1 MFDKEKISEFFPGA
15 EDFMIQP
22 MLIWTLPA
30 NKKDKL
36 SEVCASGEYFATEKI
51 DGALY
56 QFCRTDKGNYL
67 FGRTVSV
74 KNGLLTNKIDNVPH
88 INSALSCLPCGT
100 VIVGEI
106 YVPGGTSKNVTS
118 IMGCLPAEAIKRQ
131 DKQGKIKYYLHDMIF
146 YDGEDMQSW
155 GTEARYQKL
164 VEVWNE
170 FHLEQFD
177 FLRLA
182 ESFDTGIEERLSQIL
197 AAGGEGIVLKKK
209 DAPYS
214 EGKRPA
220 WATIKCKQMDTIDL
234 VCTRA
239 IEATKEYTGKELKTW
254 PYWEVKEPSFYD
266 CFEEDHCFAGWVN
279 PQLVNGNYYYKYTQN
294 HSNTNCGIQLISDNE
309 RYYVPVTK
317 PYFYGWKTAIGI
329 GAYDDE
335 GNLKEI
341 GTVSSGLTDEMRAHL
356 DDYVGKVVALQCMSI
371 DHKEKT
377 LRHPIVKAWR
387 DDKNAAECKLSEV
400 FH

>member
-15 EDFMIQP
+15 EDLMIQP

-36 SEVCASGEYFATEKI
+36 SEICASGEYFAEEKI

-88 INSALSCLPCGT
+88 IDSALSCLPCGT

-146 YDGEDMQSW
+146 YNGEDMQSW
-155 GTEARYQKL
+155 GAEARYQKL

-239 IEATKEYTGKELKTW
+239 IEATKEYTGKELETW
-254 PYWEVKEPSFYD
+254 PYWHERSERNQNGEYTWLSSEGQYY
-266 CFEEDHCFAGWVN
+266 EDYLHN
-279 PQLVNGNYYYKYTQN
+279 PHIY
-294 HSNTNCGIQLISDNE
+294 
-309 RYYVPVTK
+309 RPVTK

-371 DHKEKT
+371 DRKEKT

-400 FH
+400 FS

>member
-15 EDFMIQP
+15 EDLMIQP
-22 MLIWTLPA
+22 MLIWTLPT

-36 SEVCASGEYFATEKI
+36 SEICASGEYFAEEKL

-56 QFCRTDKGNYL
+56 QFCRTNRGNYL

-106 YVPGGTSKNVTS
+106 YVPDGTSKNVTS

-146 YDGEDMQSW
+146 YNGENMQSW
-155 GTEARYQKL
+155 GAEARYQKL
-164 VEVWNE
+164 VEAWNE

-197 AAGGEGIVLKKK
+197 SAGGEGIVLKKK

-239 IEATKEYTGKELKTW
+239 IEATKEYTGKELETW
-254 PYWEVKEPSFYD
+254 PYWQERSERDQNGEYTWLSSEGQYY
-266 CFEEDHCFAGWVN
+266 EDYLHN
-279 PQLVNGNYYYKYTQN
+279 PHIYK
-294 HSNTNCGIQLISDNE
+294 
-309 RYYVPVTK
+309 PVTK

-356 DDYVGKVVALQCMSI
+356 DGYVGKVVALQCMSI
-371 DHKEKT
+371 DRKEKT
-377 LRHPIVKAWR
+377 LRHPIVKTWR

-400 FH
+400 FS

>member
-15 EDFMIQP
+15 EGLMIQP
-22 MLIWTLPA
+22 MLIWTLPS

-36 SEVCASGEYFATEKI
+36 SEICASGEYFAEEKK

-131 DKQGKIKYYLHDMIF
+131 DKQGKIKYYLYDMIF
-146 YDGEDMQSW
+146 YNGEDMQSW
-155 GTEARYQKL
+155 GAEARYQKL
-164 VEVWNE
+164 VEAWNK

-239 IEATKEYTGKELKTW
+239 IEATKEYTGKELETW
-254 PYWEVKEPSFYD
+254 PYWQERSERDQNGEYTWLSSEGQYY
-266 CFEEDHCFAGWVN
+266 EDYLHN
-279 PQLVNGNYYYKYTQN
+279 PHIYK
-294 HSNTNCGIQLISDNE
+294 
-309 RYYVPVTK
+309 PVTK

-371 DHKEKT
+371 DRKEKT

>member
-15 EDFMIQP
+15 EDLMIQP
-22 MLIWTLPA
+22 MLIWTLPS

-36 SEVCASGEYFATEKI
+36 SEVCASGEYFAEQKI

-56 QFCRTDKGNYL
+56 QFCHTDKGNYL

-118 IMGCLPAEAIKRQ
+118 IMGCLPTEAIKRQ

-155 GTEARYQKL
+155 GAEVRYQKL

-239 IEATKEYTGKELKTW
+239 IEATKEYTGKELNTWEYWVDLSGNPYHGRYLNDEGYATIKT
-254 PYWEVKEPSFYD
+254 PM
-266 CFEEDHCFAGWVN
+266 
-279 PQLVNGNYYYKYTQN
+279 
-294 HSNTNCGIQLISDNE
+294 I
-309 RYYVPVTK
+309 PVTK

-371 DHKEKT
+371 DRKEKT

-387 DDKNAAECKLSEV
+387 DDKNAIECKLSEV
-400 FH
+400 FS

>member
-15 EDFMIQP
+15 EDLMIQP
-22 MLIWTLPA
+22 MLIWTLPS

-88 INSALSCLPCGT
+88 IDSALSCLPCGT

-146 YDGEDMQSW
+146 YNGENMQSW
-155 GTEARYQKL
+155 GAETRYQKL
-164 VEVWNE
+164 VEAWNE

-239 IEATKEYTGKELKTW
+239 IEATKEYTGKELETW
-254 PYWEVKEPSFYD
+254 PYWQERSERDQNGEYTWLSSEGQYY
-266 CFEEDHCFAGWVN
+266 EDYLHN
-279 PQLVNGNYYYKYTQN
+279 PHIY
-294 HSNTNCGIQLISDNE
+294 
-309 RYYVPVTK
+309 RPVTK

-371 DHKEKT
+371 DRKEKT

>member
-15 EDFMIQP
+15 EDLMIQP
-22 MLIWTLPA
+22 MLIWTLPS

-36 SEVCASGEYFATEKI
+36 SEVCASGEYFAEEKL

-88 INSALSCLPCGT
+88 IESALSCLPCGT
-100 VIVGEI
+100 VIIGEI

-155 GTEARYQKL
+155 GAEARYQKL
-164 VEVWNE
+164 VEAWNE

-239 IEATKEYTGKELKTW
+239 IEATKEYTGKELETW
-254 PYWEVKEPSFYD
+254 PYWQERSERNQNGEYTWLSSEGQYY
-266 CFEEDHCFAGWVN
+266 EDYLHN
-279 PQLVNGNYYYKYTQN
+279 PHIY
-294 HSNTNCGIQLISDNE
+294 
-309 RYYVPVTK
+309 RPVTK

-356 DDYVGKVVALQCMSI
+356 DDYIGKVVALQCMSI
-371 DHKEKT
+371 DRKEKT

>member
-15 EDFMIQP
+15 EGLMIQP

-36 SEVCASGEYFATEKI
+36 SEVCASGEYFAEEKK

-146 YDGEDMQSW
+146 YNGEDMQSW
-155 GTEARYQKL
+155 GAEARYQKL
-164 VEVWNE
+164 VEAWNE

-182 ESFDTGIEERLSQIL
+182 ESFDTSIEERLSQIL
-197 AAGGEGIVLKKK
+197 SAGGEGIVLKKK

-239 IEATKEYTGKELKTW
+239 IEATKEYTGKELETW
-254 PYWEVKEPSFYD
+254 PYWQERSERDQNGEYTWLFSEGQYY
-266 CFEEDHCFAGWVN
+266 EDYLHN
-279 PQLVNGNYYYKYTQN
+279 PHIY
-294 HSNTNCGIQLISDNE
+294 
-309 RYYVPVTK
+309 RPVTK
-317 PYFYGWKTAIGI
+317 PYFYSWKTAIGI

-356 DDYVGKVVALQCMSI
+356 DDYIGKVVALQCMSI
-371 DHKEKT
+371 DRKEKT

-400 FH
+400 FS

>member
-15 EDFMIQP
+15 EDLMIQP

-36 SEVCASGEYFATEKI
+36 SEICASGEYFAEEKL

-100 VIVGEI
+100 VIIGEI

-146 YDGEDMQSW
+146 YNGENMQSW
-155 GTEARYQKL
+155 GAEARYQKL
-164 VEVWNE
+164 VKAWNE

-239 IEATKEYTGKELKTW
+239 IEATKEYTGKELETW
-254 PYWEVKEPSFYD
+254 PYWQERSERNQNGEYTWLSSEGQYY
-266 CFEEDHCFAGWVN
+266 EDYLHN
-279 PQLVNGNYYYKYTQN
+279 PHIY
-294 HSNTNCGIQLISDNE
+294 
-309 RYYVPVTK
+309 RPVTK

-371 DHKEKT
+371 DRKEKT

>member
-15 EDFMIQP
+15 EDLMIQP

-36 SEVCASGEYFATEKI
+36 SEICASGEYFAEEKI

-100 VIVGEI
+100 VIIGEI

-118 IMGCLPAEAIKRQ
+118 IMGCLPVEAIKRQ

-146 YDGEDMQSW
+146 YNGEDMRSW
-155 GTEARYQKL
+155 GAEARYQKL
-164 VEVWNE
+164 VEAWDE

-182 ESFDTGIEERLSQIL
+182 ESFDTNIEERLSKIL

-239 IEATKEYTGKELKTW
+239 IEATKEYTGKELNTWEYWVDLSGNPYHGRYLNDEGYATIKT
-254 PYWEVKEPSFYD
+254 PM
-266 CFEEDHCFAGWVN
+266 FA
-279 PQLVNGNYYYKYTQN
+279 
-294 HSNTNCGIQLISDNE
+294 
-309 RYYVPVTK
+309 VTK

-371 DHKEKT
+371 DRKEKT

>member
-15 EDFMIQP
+15 EDLMIQP

-36 SEVCASGEYFATEKI
+36 SEVCASGEYFAEEKK

-56 QFCRTDKGNYL
+56 QFCRTNKGNYL

-88 INSALSCLPCGT
+88 INSALSCLPCST

-155 GTEARYQKL
+155 GAEARYQKL
-164 VEVWNE
+164 AEAWNE

-177 FLRLA
+177 FLQLA

-239 IEATKEYTGKELKTW
+239 IEATKEYTGKELETW
-254 PYWEVKEPSFYD
+254 PYWQERSERNQNGEYTWLSSEGQYY
-266 CFEEDHCFAGWVN
+266 EDYLHN
-279 PQLVNGNYYYKYTQN
+279 PHIY
-294 HSNTNCGIQLISDNE
+294 
-309 RYYVPVTK
+309 RPVTK

-335 GNLKEI
+335 SNLKEI

-371 DHKEKT
+371 DRKEKT

-387 DDKNAAECKLSEV
+387 DDKNAAECKLNEIFS
-400 FH
+400 

>member
-15 EDFMIQP
+15 EDLMIQP
-22 MLIWTLPA
+22 MLIWTLPS

-36 SEVCASGEYFATEKI
+36 SEVCASGEYFAEEKL

-88 INSALSCLPCGT
+88 IDSALSCLPCGT
-100 VIVGEI
+100 VIIGEI
-106 YVPGGTSKNVTS
+106 YIPGGTSKNVTS

-146 YDGEDMQSW
+146 YNGEDMQSW
-155 GTEARYQKL
+155 GAEARYQKL
-164 VEVWNE
+164 VETWNE

-197 AAGGEGIVLKKK
+197 ASGGEGIVLKKK

-239 IEATKEYTGKELKTW
+239 IEATKEYTGKELETW
-254 PYWEVKEPSFYD
+254 PYWQERSEQNQNGEYTWLSSEGQYY
-266 CFEEDHCFAGWVN
+266 EDYLHN
-279 PQLVNGNYYYKYTQN
+279 PHIY
-294 HSNTNCGIQLISDNE
+294 
-309 RYYVPVTK
+309 RPVTK

-371 DHKEKT
+371 DRKEKT

-387 DDKNAAECKLSEV
+387 DDKNAEECKLSEI
-400 FH
+400 FS

>member
-15 EDFMIQP
+15 EDLMIQP

-36 SEVCASGEYFATEKI
+36 SEICASGEYFAEEKL

-100 VIVGEI
+100 VIIGEI
-106 YVPGGTSKNVTS
+106 YIPGGTSKNVTS

-146 YDGEDMQSW
+146 YNGEDMQSW
-155 GTEARYQKL
+155 GAEARYQKL
-164 VEVWNE
+164 VETWNE

-239 IEATKEYTGKELKTW
+239 IEATKEYTGKELETW
-254 PYWEVKEPSFYD
+254 PYWQERSERDQNGEYTWLSSEGQYY
-266 CFEEDHCFAGWVN
+266 EDYLHN
-279 PQLVNGNYYYKYTQN
+279 PHIY
-294 HSNTNCGIQLISDNE
+294 
-309 RYYVPVTK
+309 RPVTK

-329 GAYDDE
+329 GAYNDE

-371 DHKEKT
+371 DRKEKT

-400 FH
+400 FS

>member
-15 EDFMIQP
+15 EDLMIQP
-22 MLIWTLPA
+22 MLIWTLPS

-36 SEVCASGEYFATEKI
+36 SEICASGEYFAEEKK

-106 YVPGGTSKNVTS
+106 YVSGGTSKNVTS

-146 YDGEDMQSW
+146 YNGEDMQSW
-155 GTEARYQKL
+155 GAEARYQKL
-164 VEVWNE
+164 VEAWNK

-177 FLRLA
+177 FLQLA

-239 IEATKEYTGKELKTW
+239 IEATKEYTGKELETW
-254 PYWEVKEPSFYD
+254 PYWQERSERDQNGEYTWLSSEGQYY
-266 CFEEDHCFAGWVN
+266 EDYLHN
-279 PQLVNGNYYYKYTQN
+279 PHIY
-294 HSNTNCGIQLISDNE
+294 
-309 RYYVPVTK
+309 RPVTK

-356 DDYVGKVVALQCMSI
+356 DDYVGKVVVLQCMSI
-371 DHKEKT
+371 DRKEKT

-387 DDKNAAECKLSEV
+387 DDKNVAECKLSEA
-400 FH
+400 FS

>member
-15 EDFMIQP
+15 EDLMIQP
-22 MLIWTLPA
+22 MLIWTLPS

-36 SEVCASGEYFATEKI
+36 SEVCASGEYFAEQKI

-100 VIVGEI
+100 VIIGEI

-146 YDGEDMQSW
+146 YNGENMQSW
-155 GTEARYQKL
+155 GAEARYQKL
-164 VEVWNE
+164 VKAWNE

-182 ESFDTGIEERLSQIL
+182 ESFDTNIEERLSQIL

-239 IEATKEYTGKELKTW
+239 IEATKEYTGKELETW
-254 PYWEVKEPSFYD
+254 PYWQERSERNQNGEYTWLSSEGQYY
-266 CFEEDHCFAGWVN
+266 EDYLHN
-279 PQLVNGNYYYKYTQN
+279 PHIY
-294 HSNTNCGIQLISDNE
+294 
-309 RYYVPVTK
+309 RPVTK

-371 DHKEKT
+371 DRKEKT

>member
-15 EDFMIQP
+15 EDLMIQP

-36 SEVCASGEYFATEKI
+36 SEICASGEYFAEEKL

-100 VIVGEI
+100 VIIGEI

-131 DKQGKIKYYLHDMIF
+131 DKQDKIKYYLHDMIF

-155 GTEARYQKL
+155 GAEARYQKL
-164 VEVWNE
+164 VEAWNE

-239 IEATKEYTGKELKTW
+239 IEATKEYTGKELETW
-254 PYWEVKEPSFYD
+254 PYWQERSERDQNGEYTWLSSEGQYY
-266 CFEEDHCFAGWVN
+266 EDYLHN
-279 PQLVNGNYYYKYTQN
+279 PHIY
-294 HSNTNCGIQLISDNE
+294 
-309 RYYVPVTK
+309 RPVTK

-371 DHKEKT
+371 DRKEKT

-400 FH
+400 FS

>member
-15 EDFMIQP
+15 EDLMIQP

-36 SEVCASGEYFATEKI
+36 SEICASGEYFAEEKI

-88 INSALSCLPCGT
+88 IDSALSCLPCGT
-100 VIVGEI
+100 VIIGEI

-146 YDGEDMQSW
+146 YNGENMQSW
-155 GTEARYQKL
+155 GAEARYQKL
-164 VEVWNE
+164 VEAWNE

-239 IEATKEYTGKELKTW
+239 IEATKEYTGKELETW
-254 PYWEVKEPSFYD
+254 PYWQERSERNQNGEYTWLSSEGQYY
-266 CFEEDHCFAGWVN
+266 EDYLHN
-279 PQLVNGNYYYKYTQN
+279 PHIY
-294 HSNTNCGIQLISDNE
+294 
-309 RYYVPVTK
+309 RPVTK

-371 DHKEKT
+371 DRKEKT

-400 FH
+400 FS

>member
-15 EDFMIQP
+15 EDLMIQP
-22 MLIWTLPA
+22 MLIWTLPS

-36 SEVCASGEYFATEKI
+36 SEICASGEYFATEKI

-106 YVPGGTSKNVTS
+106 YVPDGTSKNVTS

-131 DKQGKIKYYLHDMIF
+131 DKQGKIRYYLHDMIF
-146 YDGEDMQSW
+146 YNGEDMQSW
-155 GTEARYQKL
+155 GAEARYQKL
-164 VEVWNE
+164 VETWNE

-182 ESFDTGIEERLSQIL
+182 ESFDTSIEERLSQIL
-197 AAGGEGIVLKKK
+197 SAGGEGIVLKKK

-239 IEATKEYTGKELKTW
+239 IEATKEYTGKELETW
-254 PYWEVKEPSFYD
+254 PYWQERSERDQNGEYTWLSSEGQYY
-266 CFEEDHCFAGWVN
+266 EDYLHN
-279 PQLVNGNYYYKYTQN
+279 PHIY
-294 HSNTNCGIQLISDNE
+294 
-309 RYYVPVTK
+309 RPVTK

-371 DHKEKT
+371 DRKEKT

-400 FH
+400 FS

>member
-1 MFDKEKISEFFPGA
+1 MFNKEKISEFFPGA

-36 SEVCASGEYFATEKI
+36 SEVCASGEYFAEEKK

-106 YVPGGTSKNVTS
+106 YVSGGTSKNVTS

-146 YDGEDMQSW
+146 YNGEDMQSW
-155 GTEARYQKL
+155 GAEARYQKL
-164 VEVWNE
+164 VEAWNK

-177 FLRLA
+177 FLQLA

-239 IEATKEYTGKELKTW
+239 IEATKEYTGKELETW
-254 PYWEVKEPSFYD
+254 PYWQERSERDQNGEYTWLSSEGQYY
-266 CFEEDHCFAGWVN
+266 EDYLHN
-279 PQLVNGNYYYKYTQN
+279 PHIY
-294 HSNTNCGIQLISDNE
+294 
-309 RYYVPVTK
+309 RPVTK

-371 DHKEKT
+371 DRKEKT
-377 LRHPIVKAWR
+377 LRHPIVKTWR

-400 FH
+400 FS

>member
-15 EDFMIQP
+15 EDLMIQP
-22 MLIWTLPA
+22 MLIWTLPS

-88 INSALSCLPCGT
+88 INSALSCLPCDT

-106 YVPGGTSKNVTS
+106 YVPDGTSKNVTS

-146 YDGEDMQSW
+146 YNGEDMQSW
-155 GTEARYQKL
+155 GAEARYQKL
-164 VEVWNE
+164 VETWNE

-182 ESFDTGIEERLSQIL
+182 ESFDTSIEERLSQIL
-197 AAGGEGIVLKKK
+197 SAGGEGIVLKKK

-239 IEATKEYTGKELKTW
+239 IEATKEYTGKELETW
-254 PYWEVKEPSFYD
+254 SYWQERSERDQNGEYTWLSSEGQYY
-266 CFEEDHCFAGWVN
+266 EDYLHN
-279 PQLVNGNYYYKYTQN
+279 PHIY
-294 HSNTNCGIQLISDNE
+294 
-309 RYYVPVTK
+309 RPVTK

-356 DDYVGKVVALQCMSI
+356 DDYVGKIVALQCMSI
-371 DHKEKT
+371 DRKEKT

-387 DDKNAAECKLSEV
+387 DDKNAAECKLREV
-400 FH
+400 FS

>member
-15 EDFMIQP
+15 EDLMIQP

-36 SEVCASGEYFATEKI
+36 SETCASGEYFAEEKI

-100 VIVGEI
+100 VIIGEI

-146 YDGEDMQSW
+146 YNGEDMQSW
-155 GTEARYQKL
+155 GAEARYQKL
-164 VEVWNE
+164 VEAWNE

-239 IEATKEYTGKELKTW
+239 IEATKEYTGKELETW
-254 PYWEVKEPSFYD
+254 PYWQERSEQNQNGEYTWLSSEGQYY
-266 CFEEDHCFAGWVN
+266 EDYLHN
-279 PQLVNGNYYYKYTQN
+279 PHIYRP
-294 HSNTNCGIQLISDNE
+294 I
-309 RYYVPVTK
+309 TK

-356 DDYVGKVVALQCMSI
+356 SDYVGKVVALQCMSI
-371 DHKEKT
+371 DRKEKT

>member
-15 EDFMIQP
+15 EDLMIQP
-22 MLIWTLPA
+22 MLIWTLPS

-36 SEVCASGEYFATEKI
+36 SEICASGEYFAEEKK

-146 YDGEDMQSW
+146 YNGEDMQSW
-155 GTEARYQKL
+155 GAEARYQKL
-164 VEVWNE
+164 VEAWNK

-177 FLRLA
+177 FLQLA

-197 AAGGEGIVLKKK
+197 SAGGEGIVLKKK

-239 IEATKEYTGKELKTW
+239 IEATKEYTGKELETW
-254 PYWEVKEPSFYD
+254 SYWQERSERDQNGEYTWLSSEGQYY
-266 CFEEDHCFAGWVN
+266 EDYLHN
-279 PQLVNGNYYYKYTQN
+279 PHIY
-294 HSNTNCGIQLISDNE
+294 
-309 RYYVPVTK
+309 RPVTK

-356 DDYVGKVVALQCMSI
+356 DDYVGKIVALQCMSI
-371 DHKEKT
+371 DRKEKT

-387 DDKNAAECKLSEV
+387 DDKNAAECKLREV
-400 FH
+400 FS

>member
-15 EDFMIQP
+15 EDLMIQP
-22 MLIWTLPA
+22 MLIWTLPS

-36 SEVCASGEYFATEKI
+36 SEICASGEYFAEEKK

-67 FGRTVSV
+67 FGRTVSI

-146 YDGEDMQSW
+146 YNGEDMQSW
-155 GTEARYQKL
+155 GAEARYQKL
-164 VEVWNE
+164 VEAWNK

-182 ESFDTGIEERLSQIL
+182 ESFDTSIEERLSQIL
-197 AAGGEGIVLKKK
+197 SAGGEGIVLKKK

-239 IEATKEYTGKELKTW
+239 IEATKEYTGKELETW
-254 PYWEVKEPSFYD
+254 PYWQERSERDQNGEYTWLFSEGQYY
-266 CFEEDHCFAGWVN
+266 EDYLHN
-279 PQLVNGNYYYKYTQN
+279 PHIY
-294 HSNTNCGIQLISDNE
+294 
-309 RYYVPVTK
+309 RPVTK

-329 GAYDDE
+329 GAYDNE

-371 DHKEKT
+371 DRKEKT

-400 FH
+400 FS

>member
-15 EDFMIQP
+15 EDLMIQP
-22 MLIWTLPA
+22 MLIWTLPS

-36 SEVCASGEYFATEKI
+36 SEICASGEYFATEKI

-88 INSALSCLPCGT
+88 IDSALSCLPCGT

-146 YDGEDMQSW
+146 YNGEDMQSW
-155 GTEARYQKL
+155 GAEARYQKL
-164 VEVWNE
+164 VEAWNK

-182 ESFDTGIEERLSQIL
+182 EGFDTGIEERLSQIL
-197 AAGGEGIVLKKK
+197 SAGGEGIVLKKK

-239 IEATKEYTGKELKTW
+239 IEATKEYTGKELETW
-254 PYWEVKEPSFYD
+254 PYWQERSERDQNGEYTWLSSEGQYY
-266 CFEEDHCFAGWVN
+266 EDYLHN
-279 PQLVNGNYYYKYTQN
+279 SHIY
-294 HSNTNCGIQLISDNE
+294 
-309 RYYVPVTK
+309 RPVTK

-371 DHKEKT
+371 DRKEKT

-387 DDKNAAECKLSEV
+387 DDKNAAECKLREV
-400 FH
+400 FS

>member
-15 EDFMIQP
+15 EDLMIQP
-22 MLIWTLPA
+22 MLIWTLPS

-36 SEVCASGEYFATEKI
+36 SEVCASGEYFAEEKL

-88 INSALSCLPCGT
+88 IDSALSCLPCGT
-100 VIVGEI
+100 VIIGEI

-155 GTEARYQKL
+155 GAEARYQKL
-164 VEVWNE
+164 VEAWNE
-170 FHLEQFD
+170 FHLEEFD

-239 IEATKEYTGKELKTW
+239 IEATKEYTGKELETW
-254 PYWEVKEPSFYD
+254 PYWQERSERNQNGEYTWLSSEGQYY
-266 CFEEDHCFAGWVN
+266 EDYLHN
-279 PQLVNGNYYYKYTQN
+279 PHIY
-294 HSNTNCGIQLISDNE
+294 
-309 RYYVPVTK
+309 RPVTK

-371 DHKEKT
+371 DRKEKT

>member
-15 EDFMIQP
+15 EDLMIQP

-36 SEVCASGEYFATEKI
+36 SEIYASGEYFATEKI

-88 INSALSCLPCGT
+88 IDSALSCLPCGT

-131 DKQGKIKYYLHDMIF
+131 DKQGKIKYYLYDMIF
-146 YDGEDMQSW
+146 YNGEDMQSW
-155 GTEARYQKL
+155 GAEARYQKL
-164 VEVWNE
+164 VETWNE

-239 IEATKEYTGKELKTW
+239 IEATKEYTGKELETW
-254 PYWEVKEPSFYD
+254 PYWQERSERDQNGEYTWLSSEGQYY
-266 CFEEDHCFAGWVN
+266 EDYLHN
-279 PQLVNGNYYYKYTQN
+279 PHIY
-294 HSNTNCGIQLISDNE
+294 
-309 RYYVPVTK
+309 RPVTK

-356 DDYVGKVVALQCMSI
+356 DNYVGKVVALQCMSI
-371 DHKEKT
+371 DRKEKT

-400 FH
+400 FS

>member
-15 EDFMIQP
+15 EDLMIQP

-36 SEVCASGEYFATEKI
+36 SEVCASGEYFAEEKL

-100 VIVGEI
+100 VIIGEI

-146 YDGEDMQSW
+146 YNGEDMQSW
-155 GTEARYQKL
+155 GAEARYQKL
-164 VEVWNE
+164 VEAWNE

-239 IEATKEYTGKELKTW
+239 IEATKEYIGKELETW
-254 PYWEVKEPSFYD
+254 PYWQERSERNQNGEYTWLSSEGQYY
-266 CFEEDHCFAGWVN
+266 EDYLHN
-279 PQLVNGNYYYKYTQN
+279 PHIY
-294 HSNTNCGIQLISDNE
+294 
-309 RYYVPVTK
+309 RPVTK

-371 DHKEKT
+371 DRKEKT

-400 FH
+400 FS

>member
-15 EDFMIQP
+15 EDLMIQP

-36 SEVCASGEYFATEKI
+36 SEICASGEYFAEEKI

-88 INSALSCLPCGT
+88 INSTLSCLPCGT
-100 VIVGEI
+100 VIIGEI
-106 YVPGGTSKNVTS
+106 YIPGGTSKNVTS

-146 YDGEDMQSW
+146 YNGEDMQSW
-155 GTEARYQKL
+155 GAEARYQKL
-164 VEVWNE
+164 VEAWNE
-170 FHLEQFD
+170 FHLEEFD

-239 IEATKEYTGKELKTW
+239 IEATKEYTGKELETW
-254 PYWEVKEPSFYD
+254 PYWQERSELNQNGEYTWLSSEGQYY
-266 CFEEDHCFAGWVN
+266 EDYLHN
-279 PQLVNGNYYYKYTQN
+279 PHIY
-294 HSNTNCGIQLISDNE
+294 
-309 RYYVPVTK
+309 RPVTK

-356 DDYVGKVVALQCMSI
+356 DDYIGKVVALQCMSI
-371 DHKEKT
+371 DRKEKT

>member
-15 EDFMIQP
+15 EDLMIQP
-22 MLIWTLPA
+22 MLIWTLPS

-36 SEVCASGEYFATEKI
+36 SEICASGEYFAEEKK

-106 YVPGGTSKNVTS
+106 YVPDGTSKNVTS

-146 YDGEDMQSW
+146 YNGENMQSW
-155 GTEARYQKL
+155 GAEARYQKL
-164 VEVWNE
+164 VEAWNE

-239 IEATKEYTGKELKTW
+239 IEATKEYTGKELETW
-254 PYWEVKEPSFYD
+254 PYWQERSERNQNGEYTWLSSEGQYY
-266 CFEEDHCFAGWVN
+266 EDYLHN
-279 PQLVNGNYYYKYTQN
+279 PHIY
-294 HSNTNCGIQLISDNE
+294 
-309 RYYVPVTK
+309 RPVTK

-356 DDYVGKVVALQCMSI
+356 DGYVGQVVSLQCMSI
-371 DHKEKT
+371 DRKEKT
-377 LRHPIVKAWR
+377 LRHPIVKVWR

-400 FH
+400 FY

>member
-15 EDFMIQP
+15 EDLMIQP

-36 SEVCASGEYFATEKI
+36 SEICASGEYFAEEKI

-88 INSALSCLPCGT
+88 VSSALSCLPCGT
-100 VIVGEI
+100 VIIGEI

-118 IMGCLPAEAIKRQ
+118 IMGCLPVEAIKRQ

-146 YDGEDMQSW
+146 YNGEDMQSW
-155 GTEARYQKL
+155 GAEARYQKL

-182 ESFDTGIEERLSQIL
+182 ESFDTSIEERLSQIL

-220 WATIKCKQMDTIDL
+220 WVTIKCKQMDTIDL

-239 IEATKEYTGKELKTW
+239 IEATKEYTGKELETW
-254 PYWEVKEPSFYD
+254 PYWQERSEQNQNGEYTWLSSEGQYY
-266 CFEEDHCFAGWVN
+266 EDYLHN
-279 PQLVNGNYYYKYTQN
+279 PHIY
-294 HSNTNCGIQLISDNE
+294 
-309 RYYVPVTK
+309 RPVTK
-317 PYFYGWKTAIGI
+317 PYFYSWKTAIGI

-356 DDYVGKVVALQCMSI
+356 DDYIGKVVALQCMSI
-371 DHKEKT
+371 DRQEKT

>member
-15 EDFMIQP
+15 EDLMIQP

-36 SEVCASGEYFATEKI
+36 SEICASGEYFAEEKI

-100 VIVGEI
+100 VIIGEI

-146 YDGEDMQSW
+146 YNGENMQSW
-155 GTEARYQKL
+155 GAEARYQKL

-239 IEATKEYTGKELKTW
+239 IEATKEYTGKELETW
-254 PYWEVKEPSFYD
+254 PYWQERSELNQNGEYTWLSSEGQYY
-266 CFEEDHCFAGWVN
+266 EDYLHN
-279 PQLVNGNYYYKYTQN
+279 PHIY
-294 HSNTNCGIQLISDNE
+294 
-309 RYYVPVTK
+309 RPVTK

-371 DHKEKT
+371 DRKEKT

>member
-15 EDFMIQP
+15 EDLMIQP
-22 MLIWTLPA
+22 MLIWTLPS

-36 SEVCASGEYFATEKI
+36 SEICASGEYFAEEKK

-146 YDGEDMQSW
+146 YNGEDMQSW
-155 GTEARYQKL
+155 GAEARYQKL
-164 VEVWNE
+164 VEAWNK

-177 FLRLA
+177 FLQLA

-197 AAGGEGIVLKKK
+197 SAGGEGIVLKKK

-239 IEATKEYTGKELKTW
+239 IEATKEYTGKELETW
-254 PYWEVKEPSFYD
+254 SYWQERSERDQNGEYTWLSSEGQYY
-266 CFEEDHCFAGWVN
+266 EDYLHN
-279 PQLVNGNYYYKYTQN
+279 PHIY
-294 HSNTNCGIQLISDNE
+294 
-309 RYYVPVTK
+309 RPVTK

-356 DDYVGKVVALQCMSI
+356 DDYVGKVIALQCMSI
-371 DHKEKT
+371 DRKEKT

>member
-15 EDFMIQP
+15 ENLMIQP

-36 SEVCASGEYFATEKI
+36 SEICASGEYFAEEKK

-155 GTEARYQKL
+155 GAEARYQKL

-182 ESFDTGIEERLSQIL
+182 ESFDIGIEERLSQIL

-239 IEATKEYTGKELKTW
+239 IEATKEYTGKELETW
-254 PYWEVKEPSFYD
+254 PYWQERSERNQNGEYTWLSSEGQYY
-266 CFEEDHCFAGWVN
+266 EDYLHN
-279 PQLVNGNYYYKYTQN
+279 PHIY
-294 HSNTNCGIQLISDNE
+294 
-309 RYYVPVTK
+309 RPVTK

-371 DHKEKT
+371 DRKEKT

-387 DDKNAAECKLSEV
+387 DDKNATECKLSEV

>member
-15 EDFMIQP
+15 EDLMIQP

-36 SEVCASGEYFATEKI
+36 SEICASGEYFAEEKL

-88 INSALSCLPCGT
+88 IDSALSCLPCGT

-146 YDGEDMQSW
+146 YNGEDMQSW
-155 GTEARYQKL
+155 GAEARYQKL
-164 VEVWNE
+164 VEAWNE

-239 IEATKEYTGKELKTW
+239 IEATKEYTGKELETW
-254 PYWEVKEPSFYD
+254 PYWQERSERNQSGEYTWLSS
-266 CFEEDHCFAGWVN
+266 EGQYYEDYLHN
-279 PQLVNGNYYYKYTQN
+279 PHIY
-294 HSNTNCGIQLISDNE
+294 
-309 RYYVPVTK
+309 RPVTK

-371 DHKEKT
+371 DREEKT

>member
-15 EDFMIQP
+15 EDLMIQP

-36 SEVCASGEYFATEKI
+36 SEICASGEYFAEEKI

-100 VIVGEI
+100 VIIGEI

-146 YDGEDMQSW
+146 YNGEDMQSW
-155 GTEARYQKL
+155 GAEARYQKL
-164 VEVWNE
+164 VEAWNE

-239 IEATKEYTGKELKTW
+239 IEATKEYTGKELETW
-254 PYWEVKEPSFYD
+254 PYWQERSERNQNGEYTWLSSEGQYY
-266 CFEEDHCFAGWVN
+266 EDYLHN
-279 PQLVNGNYYYKYTQN
+279 PHIY
-294 HSNTNCGIQLISDNE
+294 
-309 RYYVPVTK
+309 RPVTK

-371 DHKEKT
+371 DRKEKT

>member
-15 EDFMIQP
+15 EDLMIQP

-36 SEVCASGEYFATEKI
+36 SEICASGEYFAEEKL

-88 INSALSCLPCGT
+88 ISSALSCLPCGT
-100 VIVGEI
+100 VIIGEI

-118 IMGCLPAEAIKRQ
+118 IMGCLPVEAIKRQ

-146 YDGEDMQSW
+146 YNGEDMQSW
-155 GTEARYQKL
+155 GAEARYQKL
-164 VEVWNE
+164 VEAWNE

-239 IEATKEYTGKELKTW
+239 IEATKEYTGKELETW
-254 PYWEVKEPSFYD
+254 PYWQERSELNQNGEYTWLSSEGQYY
-266 CFEEDHCFAGWVN
+266 EDYLHN
-279 PQLVNGNYYYKYTQN
+279 PHIY
-294 HSNTNCGIQLISDNE
+294 
-309 RYYVPVTK
+309 RPVTK

-371 DHKEKT
+371 DRKEKT
-377 LRHPIVKAWR
+377 LRHPIVKALR

-400 FH
+400 FS

>member
-15 EDFMIQP
+15 EDLMIQP
-22 MLIWTLPA
+22 MLIWTLPT

-36 SEVCASGEYFATEKI
+36 SEICASGEYFATEKI

-146 YDGEDMQSW
+146 YNGEDMQSW
-155 GTEARYQKL
+155 GAEARYQKL
-164 VEVWNE
+164 VEAWNK

-239 IEATKEYTGKELKTW
+239 IEATKEYTGKELETW
-254 PYWEVKEPSFYD
+254 PYWQERSERDQNGEYTWLSSEGQYY
-266 CFEEDHCFAGWVN
+266 EDYLHN
-279 PQLVNGNYYYKYTQN
+279 PHIYK
-294 HSNTNCGIQLISDNE
+294 
-309 RYYVPVTK
+309 PVTK

-371 DHKEKT
+371 DRKEKT

-400 FH
+400 FS

>member
-15 EDFMIQP
+15 EDLMIQP

-36 SEVCASGEYFATEKI
+36 SEICASGEYFATEKI

-100 VIVGEI
+100 VIIGEI

-146 YDGEDMQSW
+146 YNGEDMQSW
-155 GTEARYQKL
+155 GAEARYQKL
-164 VEVWNE
+164 VEAWNE

-182 ESFDTGIEERLSQIL
+182 ESFDTDIEERLSQIL

-234 VCTRA
+234 VCIRA
-239 IEATKEYTGKELKTW
+239 IEATKEYTGKELNTW
-254 PYWEVKEPSFYD
+254 EYWVDLSGNPYHGRYLDDNGYATIRTPM
-266 CFEEDHCFAGWVN
+266 FA
-279 PQLVNGNYYYKYTQN
+279 
-294 HSNTNCGIQLISDNE
+294 
-309 RYYVPVTK
+309 VTK

-371 DHKEKT
+371 DCKEKT

-400 FH
+400 FS

>member
-15 EDFMIQP
+15 EDLMIQP
-22 MLIWTLPA
+22 MLIWTLPS

-36 SEVCASGEYFATEKI
+36 SEICASGEYFATEKI

-88 INSALSCLPCGT
+88 IESALSCLPCGT

-146 YDGEDMQSW
+146 YNGEDMQSW
-155 GTEARYQKL
+155 GAEARYQKL
-164 VEVWNE
+164 VEAWNK

-182 ESFDTGIEERLSQIL
+182 ESFDTDIEERLSQIL
-197 AAGGEGIVLKKK
+197 SAGGEGIVLKKK

-239 IEATKEYTGKELKTW
+239 IEATKEYTGKELETW
-254 PYWEVKEPSFYD
+254 PYWQERSERDQNGEYTWLSSEGPYY
-266 CFEEDHCFAGWVN
+266 EDYLHN
-279 PQLVNGNYYYKYTQN
+279 PHIY
-294 HSNTNCGIQLISDNE
+294 
-309 RYYVPVTK
+309 RPVTK

-356 DDYVGKVVALQCMSI
+356 DDYIGKVVALQCMSI
-371 DHKEKT
+371 DRKEKT

-400 FH
+400 FS